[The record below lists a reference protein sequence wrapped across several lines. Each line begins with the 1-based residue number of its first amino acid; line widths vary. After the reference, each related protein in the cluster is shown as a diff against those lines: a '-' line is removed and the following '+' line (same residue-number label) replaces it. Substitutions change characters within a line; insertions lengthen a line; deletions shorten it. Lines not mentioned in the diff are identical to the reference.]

1 MFADGIRDRFPHFI
15 GGDAV
20 FEEPIDLLLQGFFD
34 LRFILRRE
42 SYVCIDRARLR
53 EERGFS
59 TNGVSKSLFLANG
72 IKESAAKARYDILQH
87 DESIAFIARTLNAW
101 ISIHQSRLLPGRVF
115 YSFF

>member
-53 EERGFS
+53 EERGLS

-87 DESIAFIARTLNAW
+87 DESIAIIART
-101 ISIHQSRLLPGRVF
+101 
-115 YSFF
+115 